1 MNDPDAP
8 PFVDAHDRAQLL
20 SQPAQHAQPPPQ
32 LLAPPP
38 PPLQQPPP
46 PPPPPAGAQMSAVA
60 KRRHNARWRL
70 NPNALGMLES
80 AFHRGHFPTL
90 PEKDL
95 LAVNLNVR

>member
-1 MNDPDAP
+1 
-8 PFVDAHDRAQLL
+8 
-20 SQPAQHAQPPPQ
+20 
-32 LLAPPP
+32 
-38 PPLQQPPP
+38 
-46 PPPPPAGAQMSAVA
+46 MSAVA